1 MPMIIPFIPLI
12 AAAIP
17 AIMGATG
24 VGKDKEKGGGGGAEA
39 AKKAAPLFQPAQIEQ
54 AKNQYT
60 QQGGAKWN
68 QIMSGMG
75 AGGGTGGPN
84 ITEQIGNQA
93 NQLGSALGGLTTESG
108 YGSDPNANMQGIL
121 KGVEGGLAPK
131 YSVYG

>member
-17 AIMGATG
+17 AIMSATG
-24 VGKDKEKGGGGGAEA
+24 AGKEKGGGEGGGAAA
-39 AKKAAPLFQPAQIEQ
+39 AKAKAAPLFAPSQIKQAQD
-54 AKNQYT
+54 QYT

-93 NQLGSALGGLTTESG
+93 AQLGQGLGALTTESG
-108 YGSDPNANMQGIL
+108 YGSDPSANMQGIL
-121 KGVEGGLAPK
+121 KNVESGFAPK
-131 YSVYG
+131 YGVY